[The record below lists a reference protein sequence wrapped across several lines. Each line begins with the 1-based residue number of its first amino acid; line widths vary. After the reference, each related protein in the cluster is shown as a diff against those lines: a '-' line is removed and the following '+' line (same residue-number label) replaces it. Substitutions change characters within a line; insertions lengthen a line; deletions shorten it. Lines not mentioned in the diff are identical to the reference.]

1 MLHLKNKLKSETNE
15 MKKQFS
21 LSIQPFILTLEG
33 NYETTEK
40 LKGGGRNNP
49 GQGLGTDTF

>member
-49 GQGLGTDTF
+49 GQDLGIDTF